1 MSASE
6 PSSHHGASAPV
17 VDVLLVFDTSML
29 LARHPDASLRAEAPT
44 LTDADG
50 CYLLAPAVDELT
62 ARNDGRLRIVAPVGA
77 HVRLRSSTLAMRA
90 EHLAVVSG
98 FHPADEDVLSDARL
112 VIKDD
117 VELTVPPSSE
127 NGAFV
132 RRPAIDYYW
141 QSRVR
146 AHGTVDAQLDAIL
159 TDRAGETIGC
169 FRWSIVVDV
178 TAP

>member
-1 MSASE
+1 MQVSR
-6 PSSHHGASAPV
+6 
-17 VDVLLVFDTSML
+17 LLIALSL
-29 LARHPDASLRAEAPT
+29 LAAQSAMAADT
-44 LTDADG
+44 LTG
-50 CYLLAPAVDELT
+50 TY
-62 ARNDGRLRIVAPVGA
+62 RGDGRACFGA
-77 HVRLRSSTLAMRA
+77 L
-90 EHLAVVSG
+90 
-98 FHPADEDVLSDARL
+98 
-112 VIKDD
+112 
-117 VELTVPPSSE
+117 
-127 NGAFV
+127 FV